1 MIVIHIKNE
10 QKMKKLFLSFIVL
23 LISVYGCKAQN
34 NEIDKVLNKDHRIDT
49 SLVVTP
55 ESFHQLENTVIT
67 RILRDFHYRKVNL
80 NDSLSSAIFDDYLKV
95 LDYQKM
101 YFLKSDI
108 AKFEP
113 YRYQFDDF
121 MKNGDLKI
129 PFEMFDLLKKR
140 MTEAMKFISADLK
153 GEIDLSKD
161 EKMVLNRKDAPY
173 ANTADERNDLW
184 RKRDKYDVLNAVF
197 INKTKTQKEC
207 REQVLRGKQNLHKL
221 ILQYTA
227 EDIFQLYITSVTTA
241 LDPHTDY
248 MSPSTLDQFK
258 INMNTSVEGIG
269 ATLGADGDYIT
280 IQQVVPG
287 GPAFKSKQVGVGDKI
302 MSVAQGD
309 TGRFVDI
316 VNWRTDDAVKLIR
329 GKPGSIVRLQ
339 LIKAKAGINDLPVEI
354 KIVRDKVVIE
364 EQKAK
369 KEIIDFEENNK
380 HFKMGIVDLP
390 TYYNGTTKDVKAILE
405 DFKKEKVDGVIVDL
419 RGNGGGSLPEV
430 IEMAGLFIKSG
441 PIVQVKDYRSYTEV
455 DQDPD
460 PEIVYDGP
468 LAVMI
473 DYRSASASEIFAA
486 AIQDYGRGLIIGDKS
501 YGKGTV
507 QTLLEL
513 KQHDAQLARISDRLG
528 QLKLTFAK
536 FYRIN
541 GSSTQRKGVTP
552 DIQYPTINAQKEF
565 GEDAQPSALPWDQIA
580 TSKFTKYADLSKVIP
595 KLKEMHE
602 KRIKNNNE
610 FKYLL
615 EDIAEY
621 NKQKD
626 QKDIS
631 LNEKVRRKEMEDHEK
646 KKKEREQL
654 KIVAKKE
661 VDVPEKEADDYQ
673 IKEGANILADFILL
687 KK

>member
-1 MIVIHIKNE
+1 MR
-10 QKMKKLFLSFIVL
+10 KLLFSFFVL
-23 LISVYGCKAQN
+23 LISAYGCKAQN

-49 SLVVTP
+49 NLVVMP
-55 ESFHQLENTVIT
+55 EQYHSLENMVIT
-67 RILRDFHYRKVNL
+67 ETLAKYHYRQVNL
-80 NDSLSSAIFDDYLKV
+80 NDSLSSEIFDNYIKA

-108 AKFEP
+108 ERFEP
-113 YRYQFDDF
+113 YRKQFDDF

-129 PFEMFDLLKKR
+129 AYEIWDVYKKR
-140 MTEAMKFISADLK
+140 VTEAMKFISADLK
-153 GEIDLSKD
+153 GEINLYKD
-161 EKMVLNRKDAPY
+161 EKMILSRKDAPY
-173 ANTADERNDLW
+173 AKTIEERNELW
-184 RKRDKYDVLNAVF
+184 RKRDKYEVLNALF
-197 INKTKTQKEC
+197 INKTKSQKEC
-207 REQVLRGKQNLHKL
+207 QEQTLKKFQNYHKL

-227 EDIFQLYITSVTTA
+227 EDIFQLYISSVTMT

-248 MSPSTLDQFK
+248 MSPSTVDQFK

-269 ATLGADGDYIT
+269 ATLGLDGDYIT

-339 LIKAKAGINDLPVEI
+339 LIKAKAGINDLPVELRL
-354 KIVRDKVVIE
+354 VRDKVVIE

-369 KEIIDFEENNK
+369 QEIIDFDENGK
-380 HFKMGIVDLP
+380 HFKMGIIDLP
-390 TYYNGTTKDVKAILE
+390 TYYNGTSKDVKKILE
-405 DFKKEKVDGVIVDL
+405 DFKKEKVNGVIVDL

-430 IEMAGLFIKSG
+430 IEMAGLFIKNG
-441 PIVQVKDYRSYTEV
+441 PIVQVKQFNNMIEV

-460 PEIVYDGP
+460 PGIVYDGP
-468 LAVMI
+468 LAVMT

-507 QTLLEL
+507 QTLLDL
-513 KQHDAQLARISDRLG
+513 KQDRQLKNISDRLG

-552 DIQYPTINAQKEF
+552 DIQFPTINAQKEF

-580 TSKFTKYADLSKVIP
+580 TSKFNKYADLSKIIP
-595 KLKEMHE
+595 KLREMHE
-602 KRIKNNNE
+602 KRIKNVPD
-610 FKYLL
+610 FRYLL

-646 KKKEREQL
+646 KKKEREKL
-654 KIVAKKE
+654 KIIDKKE
-661 VDVPEKEADDYQ
+661 VDVPNKEADDYQ
-673 IKEGANILADFILL
+673 IKEGAAILADYILL